1 MNIEK
6 NEIFNMNISSG
17 DPGNS
22 EKLFRI
28 SFFVIAVFLLF
39 FLPYLSFDFGITCDE
54 VLHQTH
60 GNFLLKYYYNESD
73 VAIQSPFKPDGKFI
87 PLNSHAPE
95 WNTMNVYGGIFD
107 FLCNLLY
114 DLFPSI
120 GEYET
125 RHLLGSLVGW
135 FAILMVGFMAKE
147 FGGWRAGVLALVFLA
162 ASPRFL
168 AHSMN
173 NPKDLPFAAMYI
185 FSLYQV
191 ILFTRE
197 YPVIKLKRI
206 MLAALGISLALSIRV
221 SGLLLIGY
229 VLFFAFIHV
238 VSVLS
243 EKIVTKEDTL
253 KLLKHFSV
261 SVIISLAG
269 YIGIWLFWPYT
280 RHASFFYPVTV
291 LKEMSN
297 FDFFDSYNLFSGKW
311 IHRWEIPWNYIPQWI
326 WVTIPLFISSGL
338 FLTPLLFLKR
348 FNAGR
353 KNSKYILMLVFTIV
367 FPMLFV
373 IINKSNVLD
382 EYRHLLFVYLPMVVL
397 CALSWDTL
405 LSAVTSRWM
414 NVFLVIILFA
424 FVLEPLWWMKK
435 NHPNECVYF
444 SPLVGGLNG
453 AFKKY
458 ETDYWGNS
466 LREAAEWIAENKK
479 PLHENDTVK
488 VVEWYI
494 GGVSVSYYLDKYKH
508 VKLVNVPLQS
518 GQWDYWIY
526 LSSATKHNQPWLKNW
541 PPPGT
546 VHQVMADNTPLCAI
560 IVNAQKRKDEYI
572 RSCLDRVKESPVAEN
587 YFRLGFA
594 YYKAKMYNESIE
606 ANKEALLVNPE
617 YEDALNNMAAA
628 YMELQQWDEVISA
641 CEKALE
647 INPAYKLARNNLNYA
662 LSMKNPGNKPAV
674 KKTDKSFAQLLN
686 ISAEYFNNGRYE
698 ECISA
703 CVEALE
709 IEPASAVAYNNI
721 CISQYMLGNYA
732 EAEKACKKALKIKP
746 DFNLAAN
753 NMKMVKEKLTGAGN

>member
-1 MNIEK
+1 MPAAVLSDKYRI
-6 NEIFNMNISSG
+6 
-17 DPGNS
+17 
-22 EKLFRI
+22 LFFI
-28 SFFVIAVFLLF
+28 LAVFLLF
-39 FLPYLSFDFGITCDE
+39 YLPYLSFDFGITCDE

-87 PLNSHAPE
+87 PLNSLAPE

-107 FLCNLLY
+107 FICNLFY
-114 DLFPSI
+114 DLFPSV

-135 FAILMVGFMAKE
+135 FAIIIAGFMAKE

-185 FSLYQV
+185 FSLYQM
-191 ILFTRE
+191 ILFIKE
-197 YPVIKLKRI
+197 YPEIKIKRV
-206 MLAALGISLALSIRV
+206 LFAALGISLALSIRV

-229 VLFFAFIHV
+229 LLFFVSIHS
-238 VSVLS
+238 VSILF
-243 EKIVTKEDTL
+243 EKIITKEDML
-253 KLLKHFSV
+253 KLLKYFSV

-269 YIGIWLFWPYT
+269 YIGIRLFWPYA

-297 FDFFDSYNLFSGKW
+297 FDFFDSYNLFSGHW

-326 WVTIPLFISSGL
+326 WVTIPLYISSGL
-338 FLTPLLFLKR
+338 FLTPLIFLKR
-348 FNAGR
+348 FNSLSG
-353 KNSKYILMLVFTIV
+353 KNTKYFLMLIFTII
-367 FPMLFV
+367 FPILFV

-382 EYRHLLFVYLPMVVL
+382 EYRHLLFVYPPIVVI
-397 CALSWDTL
+397 CALSWEALLKSVNSRWVNIILIIT
-405 LSAVTSRWM
+405 LSAF
-414 NVFLVIILFA
+414 VF
-424 FVLEPLWWMKK
+424 EPLWWMKK

-444 SPLVGGLNG
+444 SPLIGGVNG

-479 PLHENDTVK
+479 PLTENDTVK

-494 GGVSVSYYLDKYKH
+494 RGVSVSYYLDKYEH
-508 VKLVNVPLQS
+508 VKYADVPLQS
-518 GQWDYWIY
+518 DEWDYWIY
-526 LSSATKHNQPWLKNW
+526 LASATKHKHDRLINW

-546 VHQVMADNTPLCAI
+546 VHQIRADNTPLCAI
-560 IVNAQKRKDEYI
+560 IVNGKKRKDEYI
-572 RSCLDRVKESPVAEN
+572 RSCLDRVKESPTADN

-594 YYKAKMYNESIE
+594 YFKAQMFEESIE
-606 ANKEALLVNPE
+606 ANKKAVLINPE
-617 YEDALNNMAAA
+617 FEDALNNIAAA
-628 YMELQQWDEVISA
+628 YMEKQQWDEVIST
-641 CEKALE
+641 CEKILE
-647 INPAYKLARNNLNYA
+647 INPAYSLARNNLNYA
-662 LSMKNPGNKPAV
+662 LSMKNPGNKPVV
-674 KKTDKSFAQLLN
+674 KKKDKTSGELLN
-686 ISAEYFNNGRYE
+686 ESVEYFNKKQYE
-698 ECISA
+698 KCISA
-703 CVEALE
+703 CLEALE
-709 IEPASAVAYNNI
+709 IEPASAIAYNNI
-721 CISQYMLGNYA
+721 CMSHYMLGNYA

-746 DFNLAAN
+746 DFNLAKN
-753 NMKMVKEKLTGAGN
+753 NLKMVREKVKGTEN